1 VDKILSKRNKL
12 KDNIQVVEEGK
23 ILMAR
28 AAMMSSGTMSLSC
41 ALAGIPGLI
50 AYRAHPLTYFLGRI
64 LVKVPYLGMANIL
77 IPDNPPY
84 SEFIQHNANG
94 RNLSQS
100 MVNIFRDTQ
109 ARNQAERNA
118 KKLLACLTSAKQK
131 STVDW
136 LVQEA
141 SLT

>member
-1 VDKILSKRNKL
+1 
-12 KDNIQVVEEGK
+12 
-23 ILMAR
+23 
-28 AAMMSSGTMSLSC
+28 
-41 ALAGIPGLI
+41 
-50 AYRAHPLTYFLGRI
+50 
-64 LVKVPYLGMANIL
+64 
-77 IPDNPPY
+77 
-84 SEFIQHNANG
+84 
-94 RNLSQS
+94 LSQS

>member
-1 VDKILSKRNKL
+1 
-12 KDNIQVVEEGK
+12 
-23 ILMAR
+23 
-28 AAMMSSGTMSLSC
+28 MSLSC